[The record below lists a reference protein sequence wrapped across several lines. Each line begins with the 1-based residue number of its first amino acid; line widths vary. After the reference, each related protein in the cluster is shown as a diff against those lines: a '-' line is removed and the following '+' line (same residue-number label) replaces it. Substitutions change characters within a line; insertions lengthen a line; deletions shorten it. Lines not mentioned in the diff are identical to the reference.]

1 MIRTYQNHFQG
12 GQVHATTNIFQG
24 FKQQPAIPFWIT
36 SHTIHG
42 TGIFPYIYHKNQPNV
57 AKYASPMDGM
67 GFRKKNRSDPF
78 VFERGNR
85 REFPFFETKIPKKN
99 NQNLPFSRCST
110 GGASGGQT
118 GHGGRRAK
126 QDLSGPFKGA
136 RVEGSGNL
144 RCCHLTFSEHPMFLR
159 KLN

>member
-1 MIRTYQNHFQG
+1 MMRTYENHFQG

-67 GFRKKNRSDPF
+67 GFRKKKKIRSICVWKGKSTRIS
-78 VFERGNR
+78 VFWNENPRQ
-85 REFPFFETKIPKKN
+85 KK
-99 NQNLPFSRCST
+99 QNLPFSRCST

-144 RCCHLTFSEHPMFLR
+144 RCCHLTFREHPMFVR